1 MLLNTAINVT
11 GYVESKYN
19 ILCSIKDGCILL
31 YNSLYKQLIKI
42 NADEYNIIKNDT
54 IDANSDLGKLL
65 VEMKYVVL
73 TTDNE
78 LEYYKYHY
86 NRTHFDNSV
95 LALSILTTLA
105 CNMSCPYCYES
116 KSNTFMKEET
126 ANQIINWV
134 DKNLTGKKTLSVN
147 WFGGEPLLRLN
158 IIEYLS
164 QRFMS
169 LCKKHNIEYKAGIT
183 TNGYLLDTKAI
194 QTLEHYNVFDI
205 QVTFDG
211 NKKSHDVA
219 KHLANGDGSYDRIVS
234 NISNYCIIS
243 KSHLPLRI
251 RVNLSDNNY
260 DTISAL
266 LNDLPDVVREHSSIF
281 FRWLYSNESS
291 GWKEFSKEKQSK
303 EAYKGIFSLLK
314 LAHDKGYHIEN
325 RCESED
331 FCFCEADNPG
341 FYTIDPLGN
350 IYLCVHDYKP
360 DFSIGNVFEG
370 ISPTKL
376 SEFYS
381 FRNVSV
387 LNDTECMNCRVL
399 PICNGGCRK
408 FRFEGKK
415 QCIFEKDNLDLYVE
429 NIYHRCLNV

>member
-19 ILCSIKDGCILL
+19 ILCSIEDGGILL

-116 KSNTFMKEET
+116 KSNTFMNEET

-169 LCKKHNIEYKAGIT
+169 LCKKHNIEYRAGIT

-194 QTLEHYNVFDI
+194 QTLENYNVFDI

-219 KHLANGDGSYDRIVS
+219 KHLANGDGSFDRIVS
-234 NISNYCIIS
+234 NIRNYCLIS

-251 RVNLSDNNY
+251 RVNLSDDNY

-370 ISPTKL
+370 INPTKL

-387 LNDTECMNCRVL
+387 LNDSECMNCRVL

-429 NIYHRCLNV
+429 NIYHRYLNV

>member
-1 MLLNTAINVT
+1 MLLNTAINVI

-19 ILCSIKDGCILL
+19 ILCSIDNGSILL
-31 YNSLYKQLIKI
+31 YNSLYKQLLLLD
-42 NADEYNIIKNDT
+42 ASEYDIIKSGV
-54 IDANSDLGKLL
+54 IDASSDFGKALI
-65 VEMKYVVL
+65 EMKFVVPP
-73 TTDNE
+73 TDNE

-86 NRTHFDNSV
+86 NNSHFDNSV

-126 ANQIINWV
+126 ANQIIDWV
-134 DKNLTGKKTLSVN
+134 DKNLSGRKVLSVN
-147 WFGGEPLLRLN
+147 WFGGEPLLKLDV
-158 IIEYLS
+158 IEYLS
-164 QRFMS
+164 KGFMS
-169 LCKKHNIEYKAGIT
+169 LCQKHNVEYKAGIT
-183 TNGYLLDTKAI
+183 TNGYLLDTKVI
-194 QTLEHYNVFDI
+194 QTLENYNVFDI

-211 NKKSHDVA
+211 NKKSHDA
-219 KHLANGDGSYDRIVS
+219 MKHLANGDGSYDRIVE
-234 NISNYCIIS
+234 NISNYCRIS

-251 RVNLSDNNY
+251 RVNLSDDNY
-260 DTISAL
+260 DIIASL

-281 FRWLYSNESS
+281 FRWLYANESS
-291 GWKEFSKEKQSK
+291 GWNEFSKEKQS
-303 EAYKGIFSLLK
+303 ESAYKGIFNLLK
-314 LAHDKGYHIEN
+314 MAHDKGYHIEN
-325 RCESED
+325 RCESDD

-360 DFSIGNVFEG
+360 DFSIGNVLEG
-370 ISPTKL
+370 ISPAKQT
-376 SEFYS
+376 EFHS
-381 FRNVSV
+381 FRNISV
-387 LNDTECMNCRVL
+387 LNDTECLNCKVL

-429 NIYHRCLNV
+429 NIYHRYSNV

>member
-1 MLLNTAINVT
+1 MLLNTAIKVN

-19 ILCSIKDGCILL
+19 ILCSTKDNGIML
-31 YNSLYKQLIKI
+31 YNSLYKQLIEL
-42 NADEYNIIKNDT
+42 NADEFGMISGGV
-54 IDANSDLGKLL
+54 IDSTSDLGKVL
-65 VEMKYVVL
+65 VDMRFVISP
-73 TTDNE
+73 TFNE

-86 NRTHFDNSV
+86 NRSHFDNSTI
-95 LALSILTTLA
+95 ALSILTTLA

-116 KSNTFMKEET
+116 KTNTFMKHET
-126 ANQIINWV
+126 ADQIIDWV
-134 DKNLTGKKTLSVN
+134 GANLSDKKVLSIN
-147 WFGGEPLLRLN
+147 WFGGEPLLKLD

-164 QRFMS
+164 KGFMS
-169 LCKKHNIEYKAGIT
+169 LCEKHNVRYTASIT
-183 TNGYLLDTKAI
+183 TNGYLLDTQAV
-194 QTLEHYNVFDI
+194 QTLESCNVFDV

-211 NKKSHDVA
+211 NKQLHNTI
-219 KHLANGDGSYDRIVS
+219 KHLANGQGSYDRIVS
-234 NISNYCIIS
+234 NISNYCCIS

-251 RVNLSDNNY
+251 RVNLSDDNY
-260 DTISAL
+260 DSISLL
-266 LNDLPDVVREHSSIF
+266 LNDLPEVVKEHSSIF
-281 FRWLYSNESS
+281 FRWLYANEAS
-291 GWKEFSKEKQSK
+291 GWNEFSKKKQS
-303 EAYKGIFSLLK
+303 ASVYKGIFDLLK
-314 LAHDKGYHIEN
+314 IAHDKGYHIEN

-360 DFSIGNVFEG
+360 EFSIGNVFKG
-370 ISPTKL
+370 ITPEKQTQ
-376 SEFYS
+376 FYA

-387 LNDTECMNCRVL
+387 LNDDECMNCKVL

-429 NIYHRCLNV
+429 NIYHKYSNV

>member
-260 DTISAL
+260 DTISVL

>member
-260 DTISAL
+260 DTISVL

-387 LNDTECMNCRVL
+387 LNDTECMNCKVL